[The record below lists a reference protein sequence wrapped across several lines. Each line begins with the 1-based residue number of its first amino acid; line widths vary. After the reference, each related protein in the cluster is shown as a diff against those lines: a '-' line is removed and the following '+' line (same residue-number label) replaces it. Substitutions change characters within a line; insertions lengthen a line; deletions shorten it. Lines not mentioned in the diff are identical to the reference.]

1 MQQCRH
7 TTLHGLCLRSSS
19 RMCSVRKVVLRN
31 FAKLTGKHLCQSL
44 FFNKVTG
51 QRPATLLKKRF
62 WYRCFLVDFGKF
74 FKSTCFT
81 EHLWKTAFVYLRI
94 KFEDYRILIVI
105 FVMKFSIVFVY
116 DLKLTSHR
124 ILHYFSK
131 VTNTIWRI
139 FSQYGLMPCRSR
151 LLLKIGVNYFTK
163 TFSARSA

>member
-81 EHLWKTAFVYLRI
+81 EHLWTTAFVYLRI

-116 DLKLTSHR
+116 DLKLR
-124 ILHYFSK
+124 
-131 VTNTIWRI
+131 VTVYCII
-139 FSQYGLMPCRSR
+139 FLQLQIQFGEFFHSMVLCRAGR
-151 LLLKIGVNYFTK
+151 DYY
-163 TFSARSA
+163 